1 MRALMSGMHCLSR
14 TASMPWCKPKH
25 KLLTGIIMAFLGLLS
40 VIAGTALF
48 ISEISS
54 DHPNS
59 DHLWSSDELSIGG
72 ASVIFIAAILSHL
85 GLSQLDLTCTNS
97 VNTDDNAT
105 ADKPPRFTSQQ
116 LRWMATACVTMSAI
130 CYGVP
135 YFLQDRDFIQ
145 EIDKRQ
151 GATIAPLTIASYPIT
166 IFFFAMFIT
175 CFKQAHNSKVYE
187 AEHNNPLLFADS
199 GSAVDFHRLED
210 GSDTEVTNHESVSTT
225 ERTASLSVSS
235 SVDDADLLLHLLQ
248 GENKKSADGAGSS
261 SESDDDIFGDN
272 TTAHHV
278 NQPLSV

>member
-14 TASMPWCKPKH
+14 KASMPWFKPKH

-40 VIAGTALF
+40 VIAGTSLF
-48 ISEISS
+48 LTEISS

-116 LRWMATACVTMSAI
+116 LRWMATTSVTMSAI

-145 EIDKRQ
+145 EVDKKQ

-166 IFFFAMFIT
+166 MFFFATFII
-175 CFKQAHNSKVYE
+175 CFKQAHNNKVYE

-199 GSAVDFHRLED
+199 GSDVDFQRLED
-210 GSDTEVTNHESVSTT
+210 GSDTEVIHYESDSSI
-225 ERTASLSVSS
+225 ERTASVSVSS
-235 SVDDADLLLHLLQ
+235 TVDDADLRFHLLPAEDQ
-248 GENKKSADGAGSS
+248 KSADGAGSD
-261 SESDDDIFGDN
+261 SESDGELFGD
-272 TTAHHV
+272 HSR
-278 NQPLSV
+278 P